1 MVTLTQIALAV
12 GVWVQI
18 RSDVKQYAGM
28 VGPIDWIDLQHPD
41 EPYGVDLHG
50 ESCFFAAG
58 ELTLLPGK
66 PAGDPRLTRVVTL
79 DGTDYLMIGLTE
91 VELDAQ
97 EREIREGS
105 VDSVSLKDAM
115 AIFANPELTQAHM
128 DGLLTAHEAARLC
141 YR

>member
-1 MVTLTQIALAV
+1 MATLTHVALAV
-12 GVWVQI
+12 GAWVQI
-18 RSDVKQYAGM
+18 CSDVEQYAGM

-50 ESCFFAAG
+50 ESRFFAAG

-91 VELDAQ
+91 AELVAQ
-97 EREIREGS
+97 EMEIQES
-105 VDSVSLKDAM
+105 CMDSVSLKDAQ
-115 AIFANPELTQAHM
+115 AILANPKLWQTYM